1 MGPHR
6 YSGCQEFLEKFF
18 EVKPLEMS
26 KHACDLCGMC
36 IDGSENEGGIKLMLS
51 KAPSAMELELPAP
64 E

>member
-1 MGPHR
+1 
-6 YSGCQEFLEKFF
+6 
-18 EVKPLEMS
+18 LEMS